1 MAEAIIH
8 NMKQLVDLQIY
19 FRRNTA
25 APSPEQQFGACKALH
40 PYNTVIS
47 QRSLGNLVKVCMGLR
62 KRRMAGYK
70 AYNEQSGTYSK
81 IFAGELKPLKLQL

>member
-62 KRRMAGYK
+62 KRRMAIKPIMNKVGH
-70 AYNEQSGTYSK
+70 T
-81 IFAGELKPLKLQL
+81 LKFLQGSLSL